1 MGSKRK
7 REVMVDV
14 LVEYA
19 ELCEDIKALEARK
32 AALKPAVEA
41 VLRPLGGTF
50 EVECMNPPSRF
61 TWSEPTDTHV
71 DVDLLKLHVTPHL
84 FRQVT
89 KRVHDL
95 EALRAALSLGK
106 LNAEALA
113 AITYT
118 PATPRVVVTPRVA
131 A

>member
-7 REVMVDV
+7 REVMVGV

-50 EVECMNPPSRF
+50 EA
-61 TWSEPTDTHV
+61 TDTHV